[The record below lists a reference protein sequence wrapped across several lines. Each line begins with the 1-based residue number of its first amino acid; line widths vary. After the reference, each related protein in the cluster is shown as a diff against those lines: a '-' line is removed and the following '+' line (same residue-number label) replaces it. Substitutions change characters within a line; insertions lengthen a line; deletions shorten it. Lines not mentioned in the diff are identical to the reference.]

1 MAVKK
6 TKKAEIIGF
15 VNVIKSGYH
24 IRKEPSTKS
33 DSLIKTCDGDVLLL
47 LNERKNGW
55 CKVKIGDIV
64 GYLSERAGILKESE
78 QTTMYITIAKEKA
91 VVKETPNAKSMK
103 ICTVTKKDV
112 LVNLYEEEAGY
123 SKVMLESGCVGWIK
137 K

>member
-24 IRKEPSTKS
+24 IRKEPNTKS
-33 DSLIKTCDGDVLLL
+33 DSLLKTCDGDVLLL

-78 QTTMYITIAKEKA
+78 QTTMYIAIAKEKA